1 MWILRTRVLKEFTWA
16 AWMLLVLLTN
26 QKMMPL
32 LVTVN
37 GTAKEVVLDFT
48 IAGLEFGSG
57 RASFVRAWDSRGF
70 TRSPEPTKCAFQGV
84 FSNPIKK
91 NIL

>member
-1 MWILRTRVLKEFTWA
+1 
-16 AWMLLVLLTN
+16 MLLVLLTN

-37 GTAKEVVLDFT
+37 GTAKEMVLDFT

-57 RASFVRAWDSRGF
+57 RASFVRA
-70 TRSPEPTKCAFQGV
+70 
-84 FSNPIKK
+84 
-91 NIL
+91 